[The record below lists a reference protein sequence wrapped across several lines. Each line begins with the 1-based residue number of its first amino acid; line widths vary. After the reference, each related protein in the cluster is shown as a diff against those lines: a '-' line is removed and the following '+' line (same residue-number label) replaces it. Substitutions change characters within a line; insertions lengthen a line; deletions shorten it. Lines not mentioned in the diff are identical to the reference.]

1 MDEDIQIIN
10 ENTRNEKIRN
20 FFIYNKKKLIVTF
33 LIILI
38 FLGSFF
44 FYKDYEEKQKIII
57 SDQYNLLVTN
67 YSEKNI
73 ENTKK
78 SLLKIIKKNDPTYS
92 PLSLY
97 FIVDKDLISDTT
109 QVNELFDNVILKTP
123 LAKETK
129 NLIIF
134 KKALYNAEFIE
145 ENELLEMLKPLINS
159 NSVWKSHALY
169 LVAEYFYSKNEKQKS
184 KEFFEKIVSTE
195 NANQD
200 LRVEAQKRI
209 NRDLSD

>member
-20 FFIYNKKKLIVTF
+20 FFIYNKKKLIGTF

-38 FLGSFF
+38 FLGIFF

-67 YSEKNI
+67 FSEKNI

-109 QVNELFDNVILKTP
+109 QVNELFDNVILETP

>member
-33 LIILI
+33 LIIMI

-67 YSEKNI
+67 FSEKNI

-109 QVNELFDNVILKTP
+109 QVNELFDNVILETP

>member
-20 FFIYNKKKLIVTF
+20 FFIYNKKKLIGTF

>member
-20 FFIYNKKKLIVTF
+20 FFIYNKKKLIGTF

-38 FLGSFF
+38 FLGIFF

-67 YSEKNI
+67 FSEKNI

-109 QVNELFDNVILKTP
+109 QVNELFDNIILETP

>member
-67 YSEKNI
+67 FSEKNI

>member
-67 YSEKNI
+67 FSEKNI

-109 QVNELFDNVILKTP
+109 QVNELFDNIILETP